1 MATEKTDIVAA
12 RVIKVDQIKEEPEE
26 KKEDYCWNSIA
37 KDEPK
42 ALQHSVKEE
51 DDVDEVLDP
60 PLAVYVQP
68 MEEQQGGCIEETKS
82 TISVVP
88 RLSNAC
94 AFVESN
100 QYA

>member
-12 RVIKVDQIKEEPEE
+12 RVIKVDQ
-26 KKEDYCWNSIA
+26 A